1 MNSITILSTIHT
13 QMPGIKGIALF
24 LLVSCSVLL
33 AISFCY
39 LVCKGDHVTIFLVT
53 FAICLIIC
61 IASSLAVTCIDDEQY
76 VYATI
81 EPDTSINE
89 VLENY
94 EVIEI
99 DGDLY
104 KLKIIE
110 EKERKND
117 D

>member
-24 LLVSCSVLL
+24 LLISCSVLL
-33 AISFCY
+33 AISFYY
-39 LVCKGDHVTIFLVT
+39 LVCKDDHDTIFLVT
-53 FAICLIIC
+53 FAILLIVC
-61 IASSLAVTCIDDEQY
+61 IVSFVAVMCIDDEQY
-76 VYATI
+76 VYAAI
-81 EPDTSINE
+81 EPGTSINE
-89 VLENY
+89 VLEKY

-110 EKERKND
+110 EKE
-117 D
+117 